1 MDSRAL
7 EAERKQSS
15 RQVLL
20 AHAVGTE
27 ATGKRDRQLEPRLGG
42 DLRHRAAQRGLNM
55 DIEQWLYSLPPRL
68 RSFFHPN
75 QVDQEMKEELRE
87 HLEQQIRENI
97 AKGMSPE
104 EARRSAVRT
113 MGGIPQIEQQCR
125 DARGGS
131 VLDDFTQDLRYGF
144 RQLLRSPGFFAVAIL
159 CLTLGIGANAAVFS
173 WVEGILFRPY
183 PAVAHQERLFAL
195 AGTARGETGAGGLSW
210 PDFQD
215 LRRNCSLCEEAFV
228 SKITGSTLSVGDHA
242 ETVRGS
248 IVSAN
253 YFAAIGV
260 RPILGRGFE
269 SGEDVGSDSHPVV
282 VISYQLWRD
291 RYKGDPEIVGR
302 MQRFDN
308 VPHTIIGV
316 TPEGFYGTFVGWG
329 MQFWVPA
336 SMEETFESG
345 GYKLE
350 DRDAR
355 WIEAYV
361 RLKPGVRQSQ
371 AQQEISAIAA
381 RLETSYSATN
391 RGRSIGIWPLWQTPF
406 NHART
411 MLPTLEVMVAV
422 VAFVL
427 LIACANVGN
436 LLLVRSFARRHEMSV
451 RLAIGPRRGR
461 LLKQLLT
468 EGLVLSLF
476 GAAGGLLVAYWCR
489 HALVLLFPA
498 RGGVQ
503 MHLPCE
509 IDWRVLAL
517 SVAVCLVTTL
527 LMGLVPA
534 LQTGKIDLAQSMKM
548 DSTGVVGGRG
558 RSWVRSGLVLVQVSL
573 SFVLLV
579 GTGLLMQS
587 LLKVRNASP
596 GFNTRGVLATAIDLV
611 SARHT
616 PARAHTFQDALLE
629 RVRSLPGVESA
640 AFAKMTPL
648 SYVSSAT
655 APIVVDGYTPPP
667 EESPTVDYNEV
678 GEDYFV
684 TMGIALVAGREFTR
698 ADDEKGAL
706 VAVVNETMAQR
717 FWQGREPLG
726 QRLQLKGRWMQV
738 VGIAKDSK
746 YSSVR
751 ERATPFLF
759 VPVRQNSL
767 RAAIL
772 NIRTPLAPQTMAT
785 AIAREVHALDA
796 NLAPYEVITLQEQ
809 LERSTSPQMVA
820 VTLVGTL
827 GGLALLLAAIGLY
840 GVMSYAVSQS
850 TRELGLRMALGADA
864 SNLLR
869 LVMSRGLALTAGGVL
884 LGAAV
889 ALALTRLLGNLLY
902 NVSPR
907 DPLAFGS
914 ALAVMTIASLAACFL
929 PAWRATRTDPARTLR
944 D

>member
-1 MDSRAL
+1 MREGFGAL
-7 EAERKQSS
+7 LHRIAALFR
-15 RQVLL
+15 R
-20 AHAVGTE
+20 
-27 ATGKRDRQLEPRLGG
+27 RRLEK
-42 DLRHRAAQRGLNM
+42 DL
-55 DIEQWLYSLPPRL
+55 DDEL
-68 RSFFHPN
+68 RS
-75 QVDQEMKEELRE
+75 
-87 HLEQQIRENI
+87 HLEMAIELNVR
-97 AKGMSPE
+97 KGMSPAD
-104 EARRSAVRT
+104 ARREALRSF
-113 MGGIPQIEQQCR
+113 GGVEQTKEIYRDQRGLPMIETT
-125 DARGGS
+125 
-131 VLDDFTQDLRYGF
+131 LQDLRFGL
-144 RQLLRSPGFFAVAIL
+144 RMLRRSPGFSILAIL

-173 WVEGILFRPY
+173 WIEGILFRPY
-183 PAVAHQERLFAL
+183 PAVAHQERLVAIG
-195 AGTARGETGAGGLSW
+195 GTSRDEPLGTSLSW

-215 LRRNCSLCEEAFV
+215 LQRSCTLCETVFV
-228 SKITGSTLSVGDHA
+228 SKITGTTLSIGDRA
-242 ETVRGS
+242 ERTTGS

-253 YFAAIGV
+253 YFDAIGV
-260 RPILGRGFE
+260 HPILGRGFLP
-269 SGEDVGSDSHPVV
+269 GEDIGQSAHPVA
-282 VISYQLWRD
+282 VISYQLWQGRF
-291 RYKGDPEIVGR
+291 RGDPQIAGKTQRLNGVMHTIVG
-302 MQRFDN
+302 
-308 VPHTIIGV
+308 VV
-316 TPEGFYGTFVGWG
+316 PEGFYGTFVGWS
-329 MQFWVPA
+329 MNFWVPA
-336 SMEETFESG
+336 SMEDIFESG

-350 DRDAR
+350 DRGAR
-355 WIEAYV
+355 WIEAYA
-361 RLKPGVRQSQ
+361 RLKPGVTQQQ
-371 AQQEISAIAA
+371 AQQEFAAISGH
-381 RLETSYSATN
+381 LEAEYPATN
-391 RGRSIGIWPLWQTPF
+391 RGRAIRFWPLWQTPF
-406 NHART
+406 NNAAT
-411 MLPTLEVMVAV
+411 LLPTLEIMLAV
-422 VAFVL
+422 VVFVL

-436 LLLVRSFARRHEMSV
+436 LLLVRSFARRHEMTV
-451 RLAIGPRRGR
+451 RLAIGAGRGR

-468 EGLVLSLF
+468 EGLALSLF

-503 MHLPCE
+503 MHLPGE

-517 SVAVCLVTTL
+517 SVAVCLATTL

-548 DSTGVVGGRG
+548 ESTGVVGGRG
-558 RSWVRSGLVLVQVSL
+558 RAWVRSGLVLVQVSL

-596 GFNTRGVLATAIDLV
+596 GFNTRGVLDTAIDLV
-611 SARHT
+611 SAGYT
-616 PARAHTFQDALLE
+616 PARAQTFQDALRE

-684 TMGIALVAGREFTR
+684 TMGIPLVAGREFTR

-751 ERATPFLF
+751 ERPTPFFF

-929 PAWRATRTDPARTLR
+929 PAWRAMRTDPARALR